1 MGHRKTP
8 LTAFIPIVNSF
19 HGVFSIMTNPIQRAI
34 EARVSVN
41 NFDPQRQLS
50 DEVIQSLVDQAT
62 RAPSAYNFQNWR
74 FIAVRSEQAKA
85 RLKSVAY
92 GQRKV
97 ADASV
102 TFIVCGTLAAHKQL
116 ARVLQPSVEAGIMG
130 QQVAGEWAAQAVRAH
145 ASNPG
150 LQRDEAIRSAS
161 LAAMTLMLAA
171 EGMGLVS
178 GAMIGFDMD
187 ALVREFGLSAADV
200 PAIVVTVGYPAA
212 GNWPQKPRKPLS
224 EVLELV

>member
-1 MGHRKTP
+1 
-8 LTAFIPIVNSF
+8 
-19 HGVFSIMTNPIQRAI
+19 MTNPIQRAI